1 MSKDPVL
8 LLEGGALRGVYTTGV
23 LDVFMEHELYLPQ
36 VVGVSAGALNAL
48 NYLSRQPGR
57 SLEANLK
64 YLRDPRYMGP
74 IHLLRDFS
82 FFNFDFL
89 LNEMPK
95 ELPFDYET
103 FNSTTQQ
110 LWAVASDCRTGKAR
124 FYNNKVLG
132 KDFFSGIRASAS
144 IPLLSSMVR
153 VGRDVCL
160 DGGIALAAPL
170 PQDLPFETGPAV
182 LVLTRNKGFR
192 KKPLPK
198 SRQKLLFRRYAQH
211 PQFLAACLSQWEDYN
226 KQMDRIDALEKAGK
240 IFVIRPKTPIDVPNT
255 ERDPKK
261 LEALYKQGHAEAE
274 ELYPALCEFLTKHGY
289 PVA

>member
-57 SLEANLK
+57 GLEANVK

-74 IHLLRDFS
+74 VHLLRDFS

-95 ELPFDYET
+95 ELPFDYDT
-103 FNSTTQQ
+103 FYATHQR
-110 LWAVASDCRTGKAR
+110 LWAVATDCRTGKAQ
-124 FYNNKVLG
+124 FYNNKALG
-132 KDFFSGIRASAS
+132 KNFFTAVRASAS

-153 VGRDVCL
+153 VGKDVCL
-160 DGGIALAAPL
+160 DGCISLAVPL
-170 PQDLPFETGPAV
+170 PRDLPFESGPAV
-182 LVLTRNKGFR
+182 VVLTRNKGFR
-192 KKPLPK
+192 KRPLLK
-198 SRQKLLFRRYAQH
+198 SQQKLLFRRYAQH
-211 PQFLAACLSQWEDYN
+211 PQLLAACLSQWEAYN
-226 KQMDRIDALEKAGK
+226 QQMDRIDALEAQGK
-240 IFVIRPKTPIDVPNT
+240 IFVIRPKTPISVPNT
-255 ERDPKK
+255 ERDPQK
-261 LEALYKQGHAEAE
+261 LNAIYKQGHTEAE
-274 ELYPALCEFLTKHGY
+274 ELFPALRKFLTERGY
-289 PVA
+289 PVK